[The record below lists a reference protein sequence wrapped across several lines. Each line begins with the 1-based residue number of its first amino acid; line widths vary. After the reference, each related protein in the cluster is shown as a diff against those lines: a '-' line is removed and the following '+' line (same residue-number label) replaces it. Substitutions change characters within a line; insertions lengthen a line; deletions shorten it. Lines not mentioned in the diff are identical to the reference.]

1 MPINKTP
8 KINRVPVGGRKGN
21 PSMTTFTGKEPNRPA
36 VSEIFSSP
44 QSTQAYTPVT
54 KHESVDMYDVEIEAA
69 ENRDDSSYRVTRTP
83 LSGHLGNFFSRSNVF
98 RIVSSPHVV
107 QKAGSWQSSEEK
119 FRHQDSLQ
127 RVHEGPSDDRYI
139 NPVDGRVMELIVQ
152 CADRVYRG
160 PRNSTYRRTYIRNVA
175 PIMLR
180 VADWPSQHLDDDEQK
195 SRGAKIWGRFLF
207 VVKWPITCFVLN
219 HIIGIPY
226 FAMPGTVFNN
236 GCYDP
241 FPYRYWGYCKVTRNA
256 VEENSKSSDSSPT
269 LTPGSKGEVEGYR
282 ILEPLYLCF
291 VGTEEYGRPRL
302 VADWKSDP
310 ANQHHQYKCPEYLFI
325 AYTTEHF
332 SHSSLPDIKALHSM
346 ATQATR
352 AAGLTAYWVGASC
365 LGGENIEENVF
376 RISDIVRGAHSLVI
390 AISPGSNAWGQGT
403 STQIMLQ
410 QWGQRLWTLPEALL
424 ATPHRKITVYQ
435 RGHQEPLKL
444 TKKQLAAF
452 AWTDSAT
459 TRQLIDHYE
468 GNLTLSRL
476 ELVIVAMQSLF
487 VRKTTQYLQGD
498 HAYVLMGLLRLRPKI
513 DKTDSSFQAFAR
525 LSLANDSDMLL
536 ERLMCILPQHPNQHW
551 SSVADAYN
559 VNVWD
564 IYPTCQIAGIC
575 DNDTILVDGAFG
587 ATIHWDKFRKVAY
600 ARRVRS
606 WKRLATQVILHGAP
620 YFFPLGMVVFTYAWD
635 LRSLMKFIKTL
646 LDDGNIFPSNSV
658 EEVIHFVDVV
668 RNWVIFSGA
677 IGLILI
683 AISCSVFIS
692 SPYLTRLLYR
702 GKLCK
707 YSSALSPNDME
718 LTVYKG
724 GSQAWLFGF
733 EGYADLETIESQIF
747 GSKMRRLRW
756 STYGS
761 SLSRHSTNAF
771 NESVGIDPTL
781 DPVVRS
787 KVETAINND
796 RPDAMRVFTLVDTNT
811 MTVTLFEAVKPPVA
825 VLLCGSEGGMQRAL
839 ACSYEWTTGVCYRE
853 TVLRMETTVLEKMS
867 RVSRFRFGM
876 SRGQT

>member
-1 MPINKTP
+1 MTFDRANGTPTQASHVTHSVTSVQTGYSSPPMSMNKAP
-8 KINRVPVGGRKGN
+8 KINRVPVGGRSGN
-21 PSMTTFTGKEPNRPA
+21 ASMAAFTGKEHIRPA

-44 QSTQAYTPVT
+44 HLSQAYTLVT
-54 KHESVDMYDVEIEAA
+54 KNDSVDMYDVEIEAA
-69 ENRDDSSYRVTRTP
+69 ENRDDSSYRVTKTP
-83 LSGHLGNFFSRSNVF
+83 LGGHLGNLFSRSNML
-98 RIVSSPHVV
+98 RIVKSPHIV
-107 QKAGSWQSSEEK
+107 QKAGSWQASEEK

-152 CADRVYRG
+152 CTDRV
-160 PRNSTYRRTYIRNVA
+160 TL
-175 PIMLR
+175 IMNPK
-180 VADWPSQHLDDDEQK
+180 VVVPDT
-195 SRGAKIWGRFLF
+195 GGRFLF
-207 VVKWPITCFVLN
+207 IIKWPITCFVLN
-219 HIIGIPY
+219 HVIGIPY
-226 FAMPGTVFNN
+226 FAVPGIILNN

-256 VEENSKSSDSSPT
+256 VEETAKSSPSS
-269 LTPGSKGEVEGYR
+269 TPGSKGGVEGYR
-282 ILEPLYLCF
+282 ILEPMYFCF

-310 ANQHHQYKCPEYLFI
+310 ANQRHQYKCPEYLFI

-332 SHSSLPDIKALHSM
+332 SHSSLPDIKALYSI
-346 ATQATR
+346 ATNATR

-365 LGGENIEENVF
+365 LGGEDIEENVF

-390 AISPGSNAWGQGT
+390 AISHGVNTWDQGI

-487 VRKTTQYLQGD
+487 ARKTTQYLQGD

-536 ERLMCILPQHPNQHW
+536 ERLMCILPQNPNQHW
-551 SSVADAYN
+551 SSVSDAYK

-564 IYPTCQIAGIC
+564 IYPTCQIAGVC
-575 DNDTILVDGAFG
+575 DNNTILVDGAFG
-587 ATIHWDKFRKVAY
+587 ATVHWDKFRKVAN

-620 YFFPLGMVVFTYAWD
+620 YFFPLGMIVFSYAWD
-635 LRSLMKFIKTL
+635 LRSLMKFIGAL
-646 LDDGNIFPSNSV
+646 LDGGNIFSSDSV
-658 EEVIHFVDVV
+658 EKAIRFIDVV
-668 RNWVIFSGA
+668 RHWAIFSGA
-677 IGLILI
+677 IGLILV
-683 AISCSVFIS
+683 ATSCFVFIS
-692 SPYLTRLLYR
+692 SPYLTRLLYE
-702 GKLCK
+702 G
-707 YSSALSPNDME
+707 SS
-718 LTVYKG
+718 
-724 GSQAWLFGF
+724 AWLFGF

-747 GSKMRRLRW
+747 GSKMHRLRW

-761 SLSRHSTNAF
+761 SLSRHSKNAF

-781 DPVVRS
+781 DPVIRD
-787 KVETAINND
+787 KVEAAISND

-811 MTVTLFEAVKPPVA
+811 MTMTLFEAVKPPVA
-825 VLLCGSEGGMQRAL
+825 VLLCGSEGGMQRAV

-853 TVLRMETTVLEKMS
+853 NVLRMETTVLDKMS
-867 RVSRFRFGM
+867 VSVGFVLG
-876 SRGQT
+876 